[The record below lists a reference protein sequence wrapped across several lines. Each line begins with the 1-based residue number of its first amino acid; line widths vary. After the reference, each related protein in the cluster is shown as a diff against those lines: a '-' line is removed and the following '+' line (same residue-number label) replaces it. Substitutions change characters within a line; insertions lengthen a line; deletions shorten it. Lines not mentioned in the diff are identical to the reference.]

1 MSRVETQEP
10 LGPGSLSPISP
21 AELTDAAWISEF
33 LRQRWHTTII
43 VVHGEVIDAAAL
55 PALIDENHRGLATY
69 RLHGRDAE
77 LVTLD
82 AVPAGAGIG
91 TALIEALSTRLRGEG
106 CERLWVTTTNDKL
119 AALRFYLRRGFRL
132 IQVRPGLPTTRV
144 SASRPFRRSGST
156 GFPSMTNSTCAA
168 SSISAQD
175 GKCPFS
181 RRGAGRQSQ
190 PRTSRN
196 DHTCL

>member
-77 LVTLD
+77 LITLD

-132 IQVRPGLPTTRV
+132 IQVRPGAADDARERKPSIPTVGEHGIPIHDELDLCRILDL
-144 SASRPFRRSGST
+144 S
-156 GFPSMTNSTCAA
+156 
-168 SSISAQD
+168 
-175 GKCPFS
+175 
-181 RRGAGRQSQ
+181 AGRQV
-190 PRTSRN
+190 PFLPPWSRAAVAAP
-196 DHTCL
+196 DVAQ

>member
-10 LGPGSLSPISP
+10 LVSGSLSPISP

-43 VVHGEVIDAAAL
+43 VVHGEVIDAA
-55 PALIDENHRGLATY
+55 
-69 RLHGRDAE
+69 
-77 LVTLD
+77 
-82 AVPAGAGIG
+82 
-91 TALIEALSTRLRGEG
+91 G
-106 CERLWVTTTNDKL
+106 CQR
-119 AALRFYLRRGFRL
+119 
-132 IQVRPGLPTTRV
+132 
-144 SASRPFRRSGST
+144 T

-168 SSISAQD
+168 SSTSAQD

-196 DHTCL
+196 DQYCNP